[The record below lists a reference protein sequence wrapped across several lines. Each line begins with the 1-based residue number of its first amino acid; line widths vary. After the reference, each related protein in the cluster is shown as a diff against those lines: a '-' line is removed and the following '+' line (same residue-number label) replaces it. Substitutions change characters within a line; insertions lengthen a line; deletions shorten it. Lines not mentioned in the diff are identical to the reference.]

1 VRHALLIASSRFKDA
16 RLASLASPP
25 VDAAELAAVLR
36 DPAIGGFE
44 VEILTNA
51 NSGEL
56 RLAIESFFAAAA
68 RDDLL
73 LFYTSGHGIKDE
85 RGRLYFATM
94 DTGCDRL
101 RATAL
106 DATFISE
113 CAQASPSRKQIMI
126 VDSCFSGAFPKGMVH
141 RGMPNVSFDEIGTPG
156 AGQVILTASTAL
168 QYSFEDEAVSGS
180 AAPSR
185 FTRHV
190 IQGLRSGDADVQ
202 CKGEI
207 TIDELYEYVF
217 QKLTEEG
224 AKQSPQKWSFGAQ
237 GKLVIAHT
245 ATTRAARLPDDILA
259 ATSDHRPFVRQATI
273 EQLHGMSIG
282 THRGLALAARQELE
296 RLTQDDSRA
305 VATAAK
311 AALVDNSPA
320 PGPPAPDTSP
330 PAPSPSDAIPPK
342 ETSIGFSRLI
352 EAVRRRRTLQS
363 ALAVAAIA
371 VCWVIVVNVRKVET
385 PSLDTT
391 PPPTTEATPAP
402 ASGTTP
408 APASGT
414 APAAGVM
421 VPPAAEPA
429 ARPVTVGASVPAIDH
444 APPAGAGKSA
454 KTGAKK
460 VDRRCAS
467 IEERIQLGETINE
480 QDHAIFVQNCQ

>member
-1 VRHALLIASSRFKDA
+1 VRHALLIASSTFKDA

-85 RGRLYFATM
+85 RGRLYFATI

-156 AGQVILTASTAL
+156 SGQVILTASTAL
-168 QYSFEDEAVSGS
+168 QYSFEDEAVNGS

-237 GKLVIAHT
+237 GKLVVAHT
-245 ATTRAARLPDDILA
+245 ATTRAARLPDDIAA
-259 ATSDHRPFVRQATI
+259 ATNDHRPFVRQATI
-273 EQLHGMSIG
+273 EQLHSMSIG
-282 THRGLALAARQELE
+282 THCGLALAARQELE

-305 VATAAK
+305 VATAAR
-311 AALVDNSPA
+311 AALVDTSPMPGSPA
-320 PGPPAPDTSP
+320 LDTRPPDASATDATP
-330 PAPSPSDAIPPK
+330 PS
-342 ETSIGFSRLI
+342 ETSLGFSRLI
-352 EAVRRRRTLQS
+352 EAARRRRTLLS
-363 ALAVAAIA
+363 VVAMAAIT
-371 VCWVIVVNVRKVET
+371 VCLLVILSGRKVEAPT
-385 PSLDTT
+385 LDTT
-391 PPPTTEATPAP
+391 PPPSAEATPAP
-402 ASGTTP
+402 TPPAAAS
-408 APASGT
+408 A
-414 APAAGVM
+414 AAGVV
-421 VPPAAEPA
+421 VPPAAEPV
-429 ARPVTVGASVPAIDH
+429 ARPVMVGASVPGIH
-444 APPAGAGKSA
+444 EEPAAAAVKSP
-454 KTGAKK
+454 KTTTKK
-460 VDRRCAS
+460 MDRRCAS

-480 QDHAIFVQNCQ
+480 QDHAIYAQNCQ

>member
-1 VRHALLIASSRFKDA
+1 VRHALLIASSKFKDA

-51 NSGEL
+51 NSSEL

-85 RGRLYFATM
+85 RGRLYFATI

-156 AGQVILTASTAL
+156 SGQVILTASTAL
-168 QYSFEDEAVSGS
+168 QYSFEDEAVNGS

-207 TIDELYEYVF
+207 TVDELYEYVF

-237 GKLVIAHT
+237 GKLVVAHT
-245 ATTRAARLPDDILA
+245 ATTRAARLPDDIVA
-259 ATSDHRPFVRQATI
+259 ATNDHRPFVRQATI
-273 EQLHGMSIG
+273 EQLHSMSIG
-282 THRGLALAARQELE
+282 THCGLALAARQELE

-305 VATAAK
+305 VAAAAK
-311 AALVDNSPA
+311 SALVD
-320 PGPPAPDTSP
+320 TSP
-330 PAPSPSDAIPPK
+330 MPAAPAQDARPPDAIPPN

-352 EAVRRRRTLQS
+352 EALRRRRTL
-363 ALAVAAIA
+363 LGTLAIA
-371 VCWVIVVNVRKVET
+371 AMAVCLMVIVSGRKSEAPTSEAT
-385 PSLDTT
+385 PTPTLDTTLPPTLDTT
-391 PPPTTEATPAP
+391 PPPAA
-402 ASGTTP
+402 A
-408 APASGT
+408 AA
-414 APAAGVM
+414 AAGVV
-421 VPPAAEPA
+421 VPPVADSV
-429 ARPVTVGASVPAIDH
+429 ARPVMVGAPVPKVTEG
-444 APPAGAGKSA
+444 APTSAVKPA
-454 KTGAKK
+454 KTNK

-480 QDHAIFVQNCQ
+480 TDHAIYAQNCQ